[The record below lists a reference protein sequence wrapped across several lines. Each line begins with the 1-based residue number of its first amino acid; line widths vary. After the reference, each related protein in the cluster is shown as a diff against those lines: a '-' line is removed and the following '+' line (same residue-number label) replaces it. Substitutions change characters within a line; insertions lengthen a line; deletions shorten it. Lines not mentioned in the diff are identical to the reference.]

1 MIPVTNNIREREM
14 TPKSRI
20 LNYPA
25 ILVALALLTIQGTAI
40 SQETASY
47 FKQNCISC
55 HTIGGGR
62 LTGPDL
68 KNVTQAKDRAWL
80 SRFIVDPR
88 AMLDAGD
95 QYALDLQKD
104 ARGAVMPALPGMTR
118 QRAEALLDLIDAE
131 SKLEKSQFIG
141 VQISD
146 RPLTQRDLDLGR
158 ELFLG
163 TLPLNGG
170 GPSCLSCHSVHGIN
184 GLGGGTLAPD
194 LTTVFERYGGR
205 KTLAVWLS
213 APATPTMQS
222 VFSKKPI
229 DPDEILGLV
238 AYFQHTLQRSPED
251 ASTARLNFVLLGL
264 AGTLLVLGLFDVV
277 WNKRFRAVRRPLVQ
291 SKKLENVHE

>member
-1 MIPVTNNIREREM
+1 MMDNPTRRSTLLAVLMILAVP
-14 TPKSRI
+14 
-20 LNYPA
+20 
-25 ILVALALLTIQGTAI
+25 ALAPG
-40 SQETASY
+40 QEAASY
-47 FKQNCISC
+47 FKQNCTSC

-68 KNVTQAKDRAWL
+68 KDVLKRKDRSWL
-80 SRFIVDPR
+80 SRFILDPR
-88 AMLDAGD
+88 AVLDAGD

-104 ARGAVMPALPGMTR
+104 ARGAVMPALPGMTT
-118 QRAEALLDLIDAE
+118 QRAESLLDLIGEE

-146 RPLTQRDLDLGR
+146 RPFTQRDLDLGR
-158 ELFLG
+158 GLFTG
-163 TLPLNGG
+163 TIPLKNG
-170 GPSCLSCHSVHGIN
+170 GPSCLSCHGAHGIA

-222 VFSKKPI
+222 VFNKQAI
-229 DPDEILGLV
+229 DPEEILGLV
-238 AYFQHTLQRSPED
+238 AYFQNTLKRSPED

-264 AGTLLVLGLFDVV
+264 GGTLLVLGLFDVV

-291 SKKLENVHE
+291 SKKLENAHE

>member
-1 MIPVTNNIREREM
+1 MMVNAAHRASCFAVLMIFAV
-14 TPKSRI
+14 
-20 LNYPA
+20 PA
-25 ILVALALLTIQGTAI
+25 AAPA
-40 SQETASY
+40 QEAASY
-47 FKQNCISC
+47 FKQNCTSC

-68 KNVTQAKDRAWL
+68 KDVLKRKDRAWL
-80 SRFIVDPR
+80 SRFILDPR
-88 AMLDAGD
+88 AVLDAGD

-118 QRAEALLDLIDAE
+118 QRAESLLDLIGEE

-141 VQISD
+141 MQISD
-146 RPLTQRDLDLGR
+146 RPFTQRDLDLGR
-158 ELFLG
+158 GLFAG
-163 TLPLNGG
+163 TIPLKNG
-170 GPSCLSCHSVHGIN
+170 GPSCLSCHGAHGIS

-222 VFSKKPI
+222 VFNKQPM
-229 DPDEILGLV
+229 DPEEILGLV
-238 AYFQHTLQRSPED
+238 AYFQNTLKRSPED

-264 AGTLLVLGLFDVV
+264 GGTLLVLGLFDVV
-277 WNKRFRAVRRPLVQ
+277 WNRRFRAVRRPLVQ
-291 SKKLENVHE
+291 SKKLENAHE

>member
-1 MIPVTNNIREREM
+1 MNGHHREKAMRSHSNIR
-14 TPKSRI
+14 T
-20 LNYPA
+20 
-25 ILVALALLTIQGTAI
+25 ALLLAWALLLVPRTALG
-40 SQETASY
+40 QEAAAY
-47 FKQNCISC
+47 FKQNCSSC

-68 KNVTQAKDRAWL
+68 KDVEKRKDRTWL
-80 SRFIVDPR
+80 TRFIVDPR

-95 QYALDLQKD
+95 QYALDLQRD

-118 QRAEALLDLIDAE
+118 QRAESLLDLIGTE

-141 VQISD
+141 VRISD
-146 RPLTQRDLDLGR
+146 RPFTQRDVDLGR
-158 ELFLG
+158 DLFLG
-163 TLPLNGG
+163 TVALKNG
-170 GPSCLSCHSVHGIN
+170 GPSCLSCHGAHGIA

-222 VFSKKPI
+222 VFNKKPI
-229 DPDEILGLV
+229 EPEEILGLV
-238 AYFQHTLQRSPED
+238 AYFQNTLQRSPED

-264 AGTLLVLGLFDVV
+264 GGTLLVLGLFDVI
-277 WNKRFRAVRRPLVQ
+277 WNKRFRAVRRPLVE